1 MPDEPFGFP
10 PPDAGALSA
19 EPFESDD
26 GFGSERVSPP
36 LSELLSDPLS
46 EPLSEPASLPELA
59 SDRFDPGAGSD
70 PPSEAAAARVEERD
84 AELRSFFAQPVPL
97 KWIVGAVNALRTGDA
112 PHTGQL
118 VGPSAVTEWMTSK
131 RWLFGQR

>member
-1 MPDEPFGFP
+1 VPDEPFVLP
-10 PPDAGALSA
+10 LPDAGALSVEA
-19 EPFESDD
+19 FESDD
-26 GFGSERVSPP
+26 GFVSARASPP
-36 LSELLSDPLS
+36 LSELPS
-46 EPLSEPASLPELA
+46 EPLSDLESLPVPASVLV
-59 SDRFDPGAGSD
+59 DPDPASD

-97 KWIVGAVNALRTGDA
+97 KWIVGAVKALRTGDA